1 LGVGLVVEHAGP
13 AAPGN
18 THAWARD
25 VRYDAGVALAQ
36 RNDAALAVAH
46 TETDQLET
54 ILYRLASSP
63 GRRALLGMAVRRGR
77 IVRPLLAARVTRAE
91 TEAFCR
97 ENGLSWRDDASN
109 LDPSYARTRVREQ
122 LLPAFLAVDDR
133 ARENV
138 LRTAELLRAEGEVL
152 DELVETFLAGRDHV
166 GRDEL
171 RALSPAL
178 ARLVIRTLAERVTGS
193 GGARAASRIDDVL
206 ALDEGL
212 LDLGDGARV
221 EVRRGTVRF
230 ISSPSG

>member
-1 LGVGLVVEHAGP
+1 MAPRLSETLLDRVRATRTIEPGARLVVMLSGGRDSACLTKLAVDLSAEVTALHVNHGLRGAESAVDEAHCRELCAGLGVGLVVEHAGP

-54 ILYRLASSP
+54 ILYRLATSP

-122 LLPAFLAVDDR
+122 
-133 ARENV
+133 
-138 LRTAELLRAEGEVL
+138 
-152 DELVETFLAGRDHV
+152 
-166 GRDEL
+166 
-171 RALSPAL
+171 
-178 ARLVIRTLAERVTGS
+178 
-193 GGARAASRIDDVL
+193 
-206 ALDEGL
+206 
-212 LDLGDGARV
+212 
-221 EVRRGTVRF
+221 
-230 ISSPSG
+230 